1 MHFPQDFGS
10 PGLLHRA
17 HPGAHRGTCS
27 SAKHLPAATGAPP
40 KNKVLAESCDKE
52 YLGRE
57 MLRGQPA
64 ERCRR
69 KNAECSRSVCTVI
82 PGRQ

>member
-1 MHFPQDFGS
+1 MRFPTDFGS

-17 HPGAHRGTCS
+17 HPGAQRGTCS

-52 YLGRE
+52 
-57 MLRGQPA
+57 
-64 ERCRR
+64 
-69 KNAECSRSVCTVI
+69 
-82 PGRQ
+82 